1 MPSTDIPELVRL
13 IKITMS
19 KPPHQDVFDLAI
31 KPYWRVAMP
40 RHMSP
45 EDQIALT
52 TGLGL
57 VVGQYQFCG
66 NTDNNGKTQV
76 LKIHETPP
84 EGYYDGEETQ

>member
-1 MPSTDIPELVRL
+1 MPSSDIPELVRL

-19 KPPHQDVFDLAI
+19 KPPHQDAFDSSI

-40 RHMSP
+40 RLMAP

-52 TGLGL
+52 AGLGL

-66 NTDNNGKTQV
+66 NTDNNGQTGV
-76 LKIHETPP
+76 LKIYETPP
-84 EGYYDGEETQ
+84 EGYYNGKEAQ